1 MLSFELSSKIL
12 PSEGLEVG
20 GVDPIG
26 LAVGVL
32 PPMGW
37 VVGEGGPPV
46 TGPGV
51 LVEPIAVIL
60 NRK

>member
-32 PPMGW
+32 PPAGW

-46 TGPGV
+46 TGPGAV
-51 LVEPIAVIL
+51 VEPMAV
-60 NRK
+60 NVSC